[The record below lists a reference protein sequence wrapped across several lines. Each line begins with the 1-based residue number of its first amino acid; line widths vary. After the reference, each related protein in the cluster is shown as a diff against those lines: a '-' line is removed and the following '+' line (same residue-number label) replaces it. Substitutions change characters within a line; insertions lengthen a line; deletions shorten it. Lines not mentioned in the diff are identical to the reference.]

1 MLHHFITLL
10 PLSFAFIYFI
20 EFLVK
25 KDKTETQYIFM
36 WTACLSMLFLFA
48 DAIYVTEGMTNFRIF
63 VITDTIN
70 HFITPLVPIF
80 IFLVLYSYRHKRE
93 EYVRFYWLG
102 IIAIFFGT
110 ACLSIMLIIGL
121 DNTAAF
127 LESYYTV
134 RSALPVFD
142 NSLYKIFWLLYI
154 PCYYILLT
162 IELLIVTTY
171 IIYYL
176 HKKRFGIGSLLR
188 FLFRGGE
195 ATPLIIDCWIS
206 LVFFAVVFTRMGLGR
221 FYWMEHPD
229 ASACV
234 SIVMAFLL
242 FAYGNIGLISHM
254 YEGTLREMTHPLTV
268 SPLVE
273 DCDSSKAT
281 DKSKLVE
288 NEDEITDLII
298 DLMEDNQLYKNPLL
312 TIEDLALKLNVSTTL
327 LSSILERRMGCT
339 FREYT
344 NKLRLLHAQRY
355 MVLHP
360 NETQDRIAAA
370 CGFADASSFSKKFR
384 QFTNQTPREWL
395 NASRQTTSNK
405 G

>member
-48 DAIYVTEGMTNFRIF
+48 DALYVTEGMNNFRIF
-63 VITDTIN
+63 IIADTIN
-70 HFITPLVPIF
+70 HFITPLVPIC

-93 EYVRFYWLG
+93 EYIRFYWLG

-142 NSLYKIFWLLYI
+142 NSLYKIFWFLYI
-154 PCYYILLT
+154 PCYYVLLT

-206 LVFFAVVFTRMGLGR
+206 LTFFAVVFTRMGLGR
-221 FYWMEHPD
+221 FFWLEHPD

-234 SIVMAFLL
+234 SIAMAFLL

-268 SPLVE
+268 SPMVE
-273 DCDSSKAT
+273 GCNPKEVLGEG
-281 DKSKLVE
+281 KLIE
-288 NEDEITDLII
+288 NEDEITDQII
-298 DLMEDNQLYKNPLL
+298 DLMEDKQLYKNPNL
-312 TIEDLALKLNVSTTL
+312 TIEDLALKLNVSTSL
-327 LSSILERRMGCT
+327 LSSILERHMGCT

-370 CGFADASSFSKKFR
+370 CGFSDASSFSKKFR
-384 QFTNQTPREWL
+384 QLTNQTPREWL
-395 NASRQTTSNK
+395 NASRQNSK
-405 G
+405 